1 MASGGYG
8 VGRILVVCARC
19 GFKLYEYALGDPRN
33 RSKYSGPP
41 TPAQALSGHD
51 GMRCPS
57 CDRPLKVS
65 KPISIEI
72 LTRAEFEAKY
82 IETRYKIFEREKLEE
97 LIAGQAGLASR
108 QVEAVEGG
116 EAGVV
121 AGS

>member
-1 MASGGYG
+1 VHLLASGGYG
-8 VGRILVVCARC
+8 VGRILVVCSRC

-57 CDRPLKVS
+57 CDRPLKAS
-65 KPISIEI
+65 KPVKIEI

-97 LIAGQAGLASR
+97 MIAGQASLSS
-108 QVEAVEGG
+108 QAVE
-116 EAGVV
+116 EEEIGV
-121 AGS
+121 ATGL